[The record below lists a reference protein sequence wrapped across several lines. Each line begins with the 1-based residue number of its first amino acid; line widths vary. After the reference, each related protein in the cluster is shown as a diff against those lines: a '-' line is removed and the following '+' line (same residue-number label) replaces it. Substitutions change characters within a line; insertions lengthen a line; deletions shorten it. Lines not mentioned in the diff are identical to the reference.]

1 MGRSI
6 GRANRVPFFFFFF
19 VPLPNGG
26 FGCPRKGRR
35 KKNLVRRP
43 TYRPGGGRRHVL
55 GPDSDS
61 RQLETAGNVASLDMD
76 MDMRDKR
83 EQEEREETPRW
94 FSFRGGG
101 TQQYK
106 PDGRCP
112 PTRCVIKFLF
122 FFKCEDSHFFWGG

>member
-1 MGRSI
+1 MSKKSEKEEEFGAS
-6 GRANRVPFFFFFF
+6 AYL
-19 VPLPNGG
+19 LP
-26 FGCPRKGRR
+26 RR
-35 KKNLVRRP
+35 
-43 TYRPGGGRRHVL
+43 GGGMYWVQIRS
-55 GPDSDS
+55 SDS

-122 FFKCEDSHFFWGG
+122 FF